1 MERLIEKSKGKSR
14 PLIWLHDY
22 INGSDTLENI
32 SYLKRRV
39 ISLEGR
45 ANSDRVV
52 PIFWKGKHI
61 GAKSITPFNKLFIE
75 GSDYYKV
82 EFGGIKPRMGSRPGE
97 GRVVYRKIGSVIGK
111 GFSDS
116 YYW

>member
-1 MERLIEKSKGKSR
+1 MERLIEKSKSKSR
-14 PLIWLHDY
+14 ALIWLHDY
-22 INGSDTLENI
+22 INGSNTLENI
-32 SYLKRRV
+32 SYLERRV

-45 ANSDRVV
+45 ANSDSAV
-52 PIFWKGKHI
+52 PIFWNAKHI
-61 GAKSITPFNKLFIE
+61 GAGSITPFNKLFIE

-82 EFGGIKPRMGSRPGE
+82 EFGGIRPRMGSILGK
-97 GRVVYRKIGSVIGK
+97 GRVVYRKIGFVMGK

>member
-14 PLIWLHDY
+14 SLIWLHDY
-22 INGSDTLENI
+22 INSPSTLKNI
-32 SYLKRRV
+32 ACLERRV

-45 ANSDRVV
+45 ANSDSAV
-52 PIFWKGKHI
+52 PIFWKAKHI

-97 GRVVYRKIGSVIGK
+97 GRVVYRKIGSVMGK